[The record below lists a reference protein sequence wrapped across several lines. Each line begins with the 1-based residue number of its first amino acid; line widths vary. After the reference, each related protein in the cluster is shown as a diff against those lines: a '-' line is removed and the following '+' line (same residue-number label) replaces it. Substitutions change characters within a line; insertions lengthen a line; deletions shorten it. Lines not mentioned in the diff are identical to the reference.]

1 MFTDWVKGLVT
12 EVVVTRETE
21 VSLEVVVVLL
31 EVVVVLARVA
41 VRLGAGPA
49 VVLQASL
56 EGVESPG
63 ELNART

>member
-1 MFTDWVKGLVT
+1 MFIGWVKGPVT

-21 VSLEVVVVLL
+21 VLLEV
-31 EVVVVLARVA
+31 VVVVLARVA

-56 EGVESPG
+56 EGVESPA